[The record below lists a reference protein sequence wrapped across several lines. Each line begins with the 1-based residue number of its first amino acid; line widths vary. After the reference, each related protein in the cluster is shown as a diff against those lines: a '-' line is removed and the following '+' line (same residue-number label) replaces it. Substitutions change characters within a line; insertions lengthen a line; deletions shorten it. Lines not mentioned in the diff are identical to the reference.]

1 MLKRL
6 IFKQETALHLGLPAL
21 VWNVRIRLG
30 GSQVCR
36 ECGGKDGLNDVMI
49 QLNTSVLC
57 CNRVCVGFGGKCFCQ
72 YVNTVEPRTAN
83 LTIKM
88 AVKAAY
94 FPDTFPNMNSTE
106 KSSVDV

>member
-36 ECGGKDGLNDVMI
+36 ECAGKDGLNDVMI

-57 CNRVCVGFGGKCFCQ
+57 CNRVCVGFGGEVFLPVCQ
-72 YVNTVEPRTAN
+72 YSRTKDSQSDHQNGCEGN
-83 LTIKM
+83 L
-88 AVKAAY
+88 
-94 FPDTFPNMNSTE
+94 FP
-106 KSSVDV
+106 